1 MAATLLARLIA
12 SVSVSEPRGVL
23 RCTAIPSLEKCFSK
37 YFSSDSSPKR
47 PQSSYLT
54 FLNTQR
60 DFYKKKY
67 PDLNHHQLM
76 KEIARIWREL
86 PQHEKEHYEAIV
98 KPEWDKYKEQMAKYR
113 SQLNPVEDAALK
125 EEKRIK
131 KEIRKQARIKRVVFT
146 IFISKYLRTLL
157 LSCPFVTVGIDSIGK
172 PKKSRSS
179 FNIFVSEHFQET
191 EAASSKERFK
201 ALCEEWKNMASPQ
214 KQVYSQLAEDDK
226 IRYANEMRSWEQQM
240 KASGRGDVL
249 NYKFTMIRKTKE
261 T

>member
-1 MAATLLARLIA
+1 A

-23 RCTAIPSLEKCFSK
+23 RCTATPSLEKCFSK

-54 FLNTQR
+54 FLNKQR

-86 PQHEKEHYEAIV
+86 PQHEKEHYEASV

-113 SQLNPVEDAALK
+113 SQLNPMEDAALK

-131 KEIRKQARIKRVVFT
+131 KEIRKQARIKRELTAF
-146 IFISKYLRTLL
+146 
-157 LSCPFVTVGIDSIGK
+157 GK
-172 PKKSRSS
+172 PKRSRSS

-191 EAASSKERFK
+191 EATSSKERFK
-201 ALCEEWKNMASPQ
+201 ALCEEWKNMPSPQ

-249 NYKFTMIRKTKE
+249 NYKFTMIRKRKKPE
-261 T
+261 TEPLS